1 MVITSLENDKVKEL
15 VKLQQKKFRDLTGTY
30 LVEGEHLVEEA
41 YKNGAILQ
49 VILLEGIP
57 CPFDVPFM
65 EVRPEV
71 MKKISSL
78 ETPPGIMALCKKKE
92 GNSIVGDK
100 ILLLD
105 GIQDPGNLGTMIR
118 SSLAF
123 GVHCIVLSKE
133 CVDLYN
139 PKVVRATQ
147 GMFFHIP
154 IVSMDTKEA
163 ISIMKQKGIPV
174 YGTSVVNGVE
184 ASQLDSNEKEKYCLI
199 MGNEGNGLS
208 TEIFDLCD
216 KNLYIPMDS
225 RVESL
230 NVGVACSILLY
241 ELGRDSKN

>member
-1 MVITSLENDKVKEL
+1 MVVTSLENNKVKEL
-15 VKLQQKKFRDLTGTY
+15 VKLQQKKYRDLTNTY

-49 VILLEGIP
+49 VICLE
-57 CPFDVPFM
+57 
-65 EVRPEV
+65 EVDLYSDLERFVVSYDV

-78 ETPPGIMALCKKKE
+78 DNPPSIMALCKKSSYE
-92 GNSIVGDK
+92 EIVGDK

-123 GVHCIVLSKE
+123 GVTSIILSPN

-139 PKVVRATQ
+139 PKVVRGTQ
-147 GMFFHIP
+147 GMIFHIP
-154 IVSMDTKEA
+154 ILSMDTKTA
-163 ISIMKQKGIPV
+163 ISIMKERNIPV
-174 YGTSVVNGVE
+174 YGTSVVNGVD
-184 ASQLDSNEKEKYCLI
+184 ASTLASDKKEKYCLI
-199 MGNEGNGLS
+199 MGNEGSGLS
-208 TEIFDLCD
+208 SEIFDLCD
-216 KNLYIPMDS
+216 QNLYIPMNS

-241 ELGRDSKN
+241 ELGR